1 MASFRVGIDSYCLNP
16 LRMDPFAVLEWVHAA
31 GGEGVQFSEVHPG
44 PERPVDE
51 GMLRELAALAREREM
66 YLEWGGGQHVPFDT
80 TTWTPKDLAGLNR
93 KAAEEASV
101 LGARV
106 IRSCSGGFFRWH
118 DDAPPTEE
126 LLDAMARALEP
137 QRAVFEDLGV
147 TLALELHFEFTTF
160 ELARFFAKVGA
171 EPGGWL
177 GICLDT
183 FNGLPL
189 LEDPVLATERVL
201 PWVVATHVKDGVA
214 SLDADGLLTFPTTV
228 GEGGIDF
235 PAILERLAT
244 LPHPVHLSVE
254 DHGGSFRT
262 PFFDHEFRAR
272 FPDLSAEDLTRL
284 VAAAQRDAARVA
296 EGALHVTERAEWPE
310 LCEERTRKD
319 LTNLRGLVAASARRV
334 RADTSDPGRARS
346 VRDNL
351 AEGDA

>member
-1 MASFRVGIDSYCLNP
+1 MAPFRVGIDSYCLSP

-44 PERPVDE
+44 PERPVDP
-51 GMLRELAALAREREM
+51 GMLREMAAAAREREM

-93 KAAEEASV
+93 KAAEEANV

-106 IRSCSGGFFRWH
+106 LRSCSGGFFRWH
-118 DDAPPTEE
+118 DEAPPTGE

-160 ELARFFAKVGA
+160 ELVRLFERVGA

-183 FNGLPL
+183 FNVLPL

-214 SLDADGLLTFPTTV
+214 HLDDEGLLTFPTAV

-235 PAILERLAT
+235 TAILDRLAT

-262 PFFDHEFRAR
+262 PFFDRGFRAR
-272 FPDLSAEDLTRL
+272 FPDLGAEDLTRL
-284 VAAAQRDAARVA
+284 VASAQRDEARMGSGEVRI
-296 EGALHVTERAEWPE
+296 TDRADWPV
-310 LCEERTRKD
+310 LCQERTRRD
-319 LTNLRGLVAASARRV
+319 LTSLRRLVARLDEHA
-334 RADTSDPGRARS
+334 P
-346 VRDNL
+346 
-351 AEGDA
+351 

>member
-1 MASFRVGIDSYCLNP
+1 MAPFRVGIDSYCLNP
-16 LRMDPFAVLEWVHAA
+16 LRMDPFAVLAWVHAA
-31 GGEGVQFSEVHPG
+31 AGEGVQFSEVHPS
-44 PERPVDE
+44 PERPLDA
-51 GMLRELAALAREREM
+51 GMLRELAAAARERGM

-106 IRSCSGGFFRWH
+106 VRSCSGGFFRWH

-126 LLDAMARALEP
+126 LLDDMARALEP

-160 ELARFFAKVGA
+160 ELARLFAKVGA

-177 GICLDT
+177 GVCLDT
-183 FNGLPL
+183 FNVLPL

-214 SLDADGLLTFPTTV
+214 SLDADGLLTFPTAV
-228 GEGGIDF
+228 GEGSIDLQG
-235 PAILERLAT
+235 ILERLAT
-244 LPHPVHLSVE
+244 LPHLVHLSVE

-262 PFFDHEFRAR
+262 PFFDTGFRAR
-272 FPDLSAEDLTRL
+272 FPDLGAEDLTRL
-284 VAAAQRDAARVA
+284 VASAQRDAARVA
-296 EGALHVTERAEWPE
+296 RGEVRITDRADWPG
-310 LCEERTRKD
+310 LCQKRTQRD
-319 LTNLRGLVAASARRV
+319 LTSLRGLVAALDGQAS
-334 RADTSDPGRARS
+334 
-346 VRDNL
+346 
-351 AEGDA
+351 

>member
-1 MASFRVGIDSYCLNP
+1 MASFRVGIDSYCLTP

-31 GGEGVQFSEVHPG
+31 GGEGVQFSEVHPR
-44 PERPVDE
+44 PDRPVDE
-51 GMLRELAALAREREM
+51 GLLRELAGAAGDRKM

-80 TTWTPKDLAGLNR
+80 TTWTPKDLAALNR
-93 KAAEEASV
+93 KAAAEASV

-106 IRSCSGGFFRWH
+106 IRSCSGGFFRWS
-118 DDAPPTEE
+118 DDAPPTAE
-126 LLDAMARALEP
+126 LLDAMARTLEP

-160 ELARFFAKVGA
+160 ELVRLFDEVGA

-183 FNGLPL
+183 FNVLPL

-201 PWVVATHVKDGVA
+201 PWVVATHVKDGAVN
-214 SLDADGLLTFPTTV
+214 LDGDGLVTFPTAV
-228 GEGGIDF
+228 GEGSIDF
-235 PAILERLAT
+235 GAILERLAT

-262 PFFDHEFRAR
+262 PFFDPDFRAR
-272 FPDLSAEDLTRL
+272 FPDLGAEDLTRL
-284 VAAAQRDAARVA
+284 VASAQRDGGRVA
-296 EGALHVTERAEWPE
+296 RGELRVTDRADWPE

-319 LTNLRGLVAASARRV
+319 LADLRGVVAAL
-334 RADTSDPGRARS
+334 D
-346 VRDNL
+346 
-351 AEGDA
+351 EDAP

>member
-1 MASFRVGIDSYCLNP
+1 MAPFRVGIDSYCLNP

-44 PERPVDE
+44 NPGPERPLDE
-51 GMLRELAALAREREM
+51 GMLRELAALARERDM

-93 KAAEEASV
+93 KAAEEAGV

-106 IRSCSGGFFRWH
+106 VRSCSGGFFRWH

-137 QRAVFEDLGV
+137 QRDVFEDLGV

-183 FNGLPL
+183 FNVLPL

-201 PWVVATHVKDGVA
+201 PWVVATHVKDGGV
-214 SLDADGLLTFPTTV
+214 SLDADGLLTFPTAV

-235 PAILERLAT
+235 PAILGHLAT
-244 LPHPVHLSVE
+244 LTHPVHLSVE

-262 PFFDHEFRAR
+262 PFFDEDFRAR
-272 FPDLSAEDLTRL
+272 FPDLGAEDLSRL
-284 VAAAQRDAARVA
+284 IASAQRDGARMA
-296 EGALHVTERAEWPE
+296 KDEMHITDRADWPE
-310 LCEERTRKD
+310 LCQERTRRD
-319 LTNLRGLVAASARRV
+319 LTSLRSLVAALDGQAS
-334 RADTSDPGRARS
+334 
-346 VRDNL
+346 
-351 AEGDA
+351 